1 MNEAIVEDIII
12 KVIEEFTGNVNMK
25 AACDCDD
32 TTNSI
37 PVELSARHVHLSE
50 EHIQELFGEPL
61 VFKKELSQPGQF
73 LSKQRLRLIGPKS
86 VINNVA
92 VLGPARPSSQVE
104 ISLTDAKLL
113 GVAAHVGQS
122 GEIEGTPGIIMAS
135 TDSIVGLEEG
145 VLVAGRH
152 IHMPTSDARRFGVR
166 DKEMVS
172 VHLDTERPVIMENV
186 LVRTSDDFKLAMH
199 IDFDEGNGSAW
210 KNGVTGKIV
219 KGCREL

>member
-1 MNEAIVEDIII
+1 MNEAIVEDVIKKIID
-12 KVIEEFTGNVNMK
+12 ELTGN
-25 AACDCDD
+25 DSIRPSRDSD
-32 TTNSI
+32 ITSNSI

-50 EHIQELFGEPL
+50 EHINELFGEPL
-61 VFKKELSQPGQF
+61 VLEKELSQPGQF
-73 LSKQRLRLIGPKS
+73 LSKQRVRLIGPKN

-92 VLGPARPSSQVE
+92 VLGPSRPSSQVE
-104 ISLTDAKLL
+104 ISLTDARFL
-113 GVAAHVGQS
+113 GIEASVGQS

-152 IHMPTSDARRFGVR
+152 IHMPTSYAGKFDVR

-172 VHLDTERPVIMENV
+172 IHLDTERPVIMENV
-186 LVRTSDDFKLAMH
+186 LVRTSDNFKLAMH

-210 KNGVTGKIV
+210 KSGVTGKII
-219 KGCREL
+219 KGCREV